1 MRFKAACV
9 KRNTTMKDVISDYV
23 HQWLKENE

>member
-1 MRFKAACV
+1 MQSCSV